1 MVNEELIKKII
12 QKKEFSELPLRDV
25 EKIFEKFNKS
35 SYLDEEKIKLTR
47 DLLRKV
53 YSVYT
58 SRKLFSFKNKDE
70 EWFLKKHL
78 STKERFPYYL
88 EIYSR
93 ILKNTSRK
101 LTILDL
107 GSGVNGFSYLFFKKI
122 GKDVKYIG
130 IEAIKQI
137 VEVQNNYFKNKKY
150 NAQVIHKSLFD
161 LNKIQDIL
169 KIENPPRIVLL
180 FKVLDSLEMVE
191 RDYSKRL
198 LNKISEFSELI
209 VVSFATK
216 SLISKKPFKI
226 KRYWFYDFLK
236 DKFKILDEFE
246 KGNEK
251 YLILSKK

>member
-58 SRKLFSFKNKDE
+58 SKKLFSFKNKDE

-137 VEVQNNYFKNKKY
+137 VEIQNSYIKNKKY
-150 NAQVIHKSLFD
+150 PC
-161 LNKIQDIL
+161 LN
-169 KIENPPRIVLL
+169 
-180 FKVLDSLEMVE
+180 
-191 RDYSKRL
+191 
-198 LNKISEFSELI
+198 
-209 VVSFATK
+209 
-216 SLISKKPFKI
+216 
-226 KRYWFYDFLK
+226 
-236 DKFKILDEFE
+236 
-246 KGNEK
+246 
-251 YLILSKK
+251 